1 MIESVGIIGVGHLA
15 TYLVEGLN
23 RADPNIK
30 ILLSRFLGDFTESL
44 AERFGATAVAD
55 NQAVVDGT
63 DLVLVSTRPADIVAA
78 CESVTFRPEQTVVST
93 AAGVTVAALE
103 PAVSPA
109 TIVRAMPITCASIC
123 RSPTLLYPDNPEAR
137 SLFELIG
144 SVHVLPNEETF
155 TPASVSTAYYGWVYA
170 LLDAAVRW
178 TAESGVPPEIA
189 RPLILETTRGAAEMG
204 LAHPEQE
211 LSALLDSLA
220 TPGGITRTGLKT
232 LEDRQ
237 SLEAWTEAMEVVLER
252 LRGLT
257 GVMQPIERPGC
268 DE

>member
-1 MIESVGIIGVGHLA
+1 VIESVGIIGVGHLA

-23 RADPNIK
+23 RANPNIE

-55 NQAVVDGT
+55 NQAVADRT
-63 DLVLVSTRPADIVAA
+63 DLVLVSTRPGNIVAA
-78 CESVTFRPEQTVVST
+78 CESVAFRPEQTVVST
-93 AAGVTVAALE
+93 ASGVTVAALE

-109 TIVRAMPITCASIC
+109 TIVRAMPITCAAIC
-123 RSPTLLYPDNPEAR
+123 RSPTLLYPDNPVAR

-144 SVHVLPNEETF
+144 TVHVLPNEATF

-170 LLDAAVRW
+170 LLDEAVSW
-178 TAESGVPPEIA
+178 TTEAGVPPAMA
-189 RPLILETTRGAAEMG
+189 RSLILETTRGAAEMG
-204 LAHPEQE
+204 LARPEQE

-220 TPGGITRTGLKT
+220 TPGGITRAGLKA

-237 SLEAWTEAMEVVLER
+237 SLKAWTEAMEVVLER
-252 LRGLT
+252 LRG
-257 GVMQPIERPGC
+257 GC
-268 DE
+268 